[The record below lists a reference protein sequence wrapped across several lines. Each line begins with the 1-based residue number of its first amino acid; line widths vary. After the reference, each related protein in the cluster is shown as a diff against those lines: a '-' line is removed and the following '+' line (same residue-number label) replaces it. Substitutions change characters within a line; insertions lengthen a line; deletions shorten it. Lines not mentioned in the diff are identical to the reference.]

1 MMRPIFAAIS
11 AVAAL
16 PTIHMSAAT
25 AANAKS
31 VNRPL
36 ADQLTRQFNQQ
47 ELEQLQP
54 GGGTYSQPGTDQLN
68 RQQLGRPGTPLPP
81 AGISRSVMPPP
92 E

>member
-1 MMRPIFAAIS
+1 MMRIIAAIS

-16 PTIHMSAAT
+16 PTVYMSAI
-25 AANAKS
+25 AASAKP
-31 VNRPL
+31 VNRAL

-47 ELEQLQP
+47 ELEQMQS
-54 GGGTYSQPGTDQLN
+54 GAGTYSQPGADQLN

-81 AGISRSVMPPP
+81 PEISRTVMPLP

>member
-1 MMRPIFAAIS
+1 MMRRTLAAIS
-11 AVAAL
+11 AVAVL
-16 PTIHMSAAT
+16 PTIHVSAM
-25 AANAKS
+25 AASAKS

-54 GGGTYSQPGTDQLN
+54 GGGTYPQSGAGQLN
-68 RQQLGRPGTPLPP
+68 RQQLGGPGTPLPP
-81 AGISRSVMPPP
+81 PGISRSVMPPP

>member
-1 MMRPIFAAIS
+1 MMRIIAAIS

-16 PTIHMSAAT
+16 PTVYMSAIT
-25 AANAKS
+25 ASAKP
-31 VNRPL
+31 VDRAL

-47 ELEQLQP
+47 ELEQMQSGGSGTYAQP
-54 GGGTYSQPGTDQLN
+54 GAEQLN

-81 AGISRSVMPPP
+81 PEISRTVTPPP